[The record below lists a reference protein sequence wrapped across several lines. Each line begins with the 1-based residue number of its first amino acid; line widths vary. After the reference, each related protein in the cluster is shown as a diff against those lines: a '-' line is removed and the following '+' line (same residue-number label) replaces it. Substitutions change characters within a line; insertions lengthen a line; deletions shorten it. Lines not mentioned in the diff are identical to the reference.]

1 MAHIE
6 PNSTKTK
13 DNMIDFELWKE
24 GQHAGTKF
32 HSTQFSLL
40 RQRQH
45 CHNNHQMQ
53 QKNWKGSQSHKGKI
67 EQTITA
73 EDFDH
78 KTGRSRQS
86 HLLGQL

>member
-13 DNMIDFELWKE
+13 DNLIDFELWKE

-32 HSTQFSLL
+32 HATQFSLL

-53 QKNWKGSQSHKGKI
+53 
-67 EQTITA
+67 
-73 EDFDH
+73 H
-78 KTGRSRQS
+78 KTGKEANHIKAKLSK
-86 HLLGQL
+86 L